1 MVRQHNNIF
10 YIHKNVK

>member
-10 YIHKNVK
+10 Y